1 MDSAVEVGS
10 VETVGACFSSAENA
24 KAFVLAGRAR
34 VTFVSERTGTRFTF
48 RVSQPNENS
57 PHFVSLLRG
66 SDNEGD
72 FEFFGTI
79 FEGRDFR
86 HGRKARITADAPS
99 AKAFAWAW
107 GHLAAGR
114 LPQGCQVWHEGRCG
128 HCGRAL
134 TVPESIET
142 GFGPVCVSRKAA

>member
-1 MDSAVEVGS
+1 MDAINEMDR
-10 VETVGACFSSAENA
+10 GAGGQLTTAELA
-24 KAFVLAGRAR
+24 LTFVLAGRAR
-34 VTFVSERTGTRFTF
+34 VTLVSEKTGTRFTF
-48 RVSQPNENS
+48 RVSQPNGDG

-66 SDNEGD
+66 DDNEGD

-79 FEGRDFR
+79 FEGRRFA

-114 LPQGCQVWHEGRCG
+114 MPPGCQVWHEGRCG

-142 GFGPVCVSRKAA
+142 GFGPVCMGRKAAA